1 MHVYACDYVLK
12 GFVHGMPTQKDRLAR
27 NVFYPLQTLISKG
40 SMERVY
46 IIESPAGG
54 QTLGPLS
61 GCQQIAWHSSRAHLF
76 LSLDL
81 NDEREVSRSGLS
93 LPCLGVS

>member
-1 MHVYACDYVLK
+1 MVCQPEKTGLQEMS
-12 GFVHGMPTQKDRLAR
+12 FTP
-27 NVFYPLQTLISKG
+27 PQTLIPKG
-40 SMERVY
+40 SMERVC